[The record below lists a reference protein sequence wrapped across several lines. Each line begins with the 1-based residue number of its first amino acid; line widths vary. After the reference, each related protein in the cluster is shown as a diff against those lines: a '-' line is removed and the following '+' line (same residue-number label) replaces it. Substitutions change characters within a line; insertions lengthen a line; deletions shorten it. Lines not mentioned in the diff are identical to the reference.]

1 MIRMIVE
8 QMMPA
13 QVRALDIPTGAALR
27 YDKGD
32 KLMPLVTRRRLPL
45 SGHATPALKWR
56 TTARAIA
63 LSLGHACIRE
73 SLDDPG

>member
-1 MIRMIVE
+1 ME

-32 KLMPLVTRRRLPL
+32 KLVPPLRGGVYL
-45 SGHATPALKWR
+45 
-56 TTARAIA
+56 
-63 LSLGHACIRE
+63 
-73 SLDDPG
+73 